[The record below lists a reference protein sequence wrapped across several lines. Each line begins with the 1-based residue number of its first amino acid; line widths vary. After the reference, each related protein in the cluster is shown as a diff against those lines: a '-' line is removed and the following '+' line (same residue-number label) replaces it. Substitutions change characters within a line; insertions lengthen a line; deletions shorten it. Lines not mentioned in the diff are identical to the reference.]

1 MTPYRTLLIDDELS
15 AREVLQVYLQA
26 EPSVVVTGEAANGTE
41 AVRMILQQRPDLIFL
56 DIQMPELD
64 GFDVLREIWA
74 YHKPVVVFTTAYD
87 QYALKAFEVN
97 AVDYLLKPFNDLR
110 FYQALERAKEW
121 LRRQSQPSVD
131 ALLGQLNTVAVPADS
146 AAYLRRMLVKENGRM
161 FFVDTGE
168 IRYFDAE
175 GNYITLHTSRNRYTI
190 YDSLTNLE
198 TQLDP
203 LDFVRIHRSY
213 IINVNYIKEVET
225 HYNGD
230 YVVRL
235 QSGEVLKWTRNYRD
249 NLKAFYGKSR

>member
-15 AREVLQVYLQA
+15 AREVLQVYLQTD
-26 EPSVVVTGEAANGTE
+26 PSVVVTAEAANGTE

-64 GFDVLREIWA
+64 GFGVLREIWT
-74 YHKPVVVFTTAYD
+74 YHQPVVVFTTAYD
-87 QYALKAFEVN
+87 QYALRAFEVN
-97 AVDYLLKPFNDLR
+97 AIDYLLKPFNDLR
-110 FYQALERAKEW
+110 FFQALERAKER
-121 LRRQSQPSVD
+121 LRLQSQPDMD
-131 ALLGQLNTVAVPADS
+131 ALLSQLHTVAAPAGS
-146 AAYLRRMLVKENGRM
+146 GTYLRRMLVKENGRM
-161 FFVDTGE
+161 FFVDTAD

-175 GNYITLHTSRNRYTI
+175 GNYITLHTGRSHYTI

-230 YVVRL
+230 YVVRM